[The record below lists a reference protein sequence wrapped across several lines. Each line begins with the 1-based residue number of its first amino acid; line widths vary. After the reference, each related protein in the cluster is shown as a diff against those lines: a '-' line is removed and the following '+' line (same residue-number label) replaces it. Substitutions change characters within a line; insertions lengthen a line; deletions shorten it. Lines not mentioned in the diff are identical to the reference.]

1 MLTRLL
7 TIKRQR
13 ERKAI
18 ASHGEAQR
26 EFDRLHA
33 ASQAKE
39 QELLD
44 YGNWRK
50 LEAARTVR
58 SRSPTETE
66 LHEVGRLPST
76 DRFSE
81 KPGVETGGRTR
92 GGEARARGRR
102 PQDLEASRQR
112 ELEARREVIRF
123 EEYVSRLNRL
133 EKLQVERGEETE
145 TEETVAARFTV
156 KRAENN

>member
-50 LEAARTVR
+50 LEAARLYEAVHQQKLSYTKLEGYRQQIGFQR
-58 SRSPTETE
+58 SRE
-66 LHEVGRLPST
+66 LKLEDELA
-76 DRFSE
+76 
-81 KPGVETGGRTR
+81 
-92 GGEARARGRR
+92 EAKHALEAAG
-102 PQDLEASRQR
+102 QDLEASRQR